1 MFNMRFNKT
10 INRIGRLP
18 YDLERNG
25 AAMQIANYKMN
36 YNVIVDAANSSIYVN
51 ANSYNTPIMDGTV
64 IPCAKATL
72 LFNNQIIDSK
82 PLVYMGETIIN
93 SSGYNFVGS
102 ATFPLPPSGN
112 ISLSIQGG
120 WNISFYPCGFCVPT
134 YFGFPINSNT
144 TIVIQ

>member
-1 MFNMRFNKT
+1 MNNLEETFRYDNLNRLTEIRLGGVFTVSNQPLEMFNMRFNKT

-36 YNVIVDAANSSIYVN
+36 YNVLVDAANSSIYVN

-82 PLVYMGETIIN
+82 PLVYMGK
-93 SSGYNFVGS
+93 
-102 ATFPLPPSGN
+102 
-112 ISLSIQGG
+112 Q
-120 WNISFYPCGFCVPT
+120 
-134 YFGFPINSNT
+134 
-144 TIVIQ
+144 